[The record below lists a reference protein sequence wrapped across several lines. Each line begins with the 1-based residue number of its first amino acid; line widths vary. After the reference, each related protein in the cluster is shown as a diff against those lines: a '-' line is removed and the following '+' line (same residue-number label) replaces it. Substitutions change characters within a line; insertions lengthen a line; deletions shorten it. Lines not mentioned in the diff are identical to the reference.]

1 MSRNLLLLTI
11 GIYLSL
17 SSSVDVA
24 NASEDIK
31 FSGTIALEP
40 RWFWN
45 ESLFASDS
53 RHEGISNSVLAV
65 PEMDAKLGENTS
77 LRLVG
82 FYRHDEADQERTHSD
97 VREAYIVH
105 YRPTRFG
112 ELEVRVGLDRVF
124 WGATESHHLI
134 DIVNQTDLVEDPDEE
149 SKLGQPM
156 IHFTLSTDA
165 GIFELFGLPYHRQRT
180 FPGFKGRLGLPIP
193 IETDSVLYESDD
205 EERHFDVA
213 FRYSHTFGFL
223 DTGISGFIGTNREPY
238 LLPNVSTGL
247 HLSVVPLYTQISQAS
262 VDLRLQHG
270 GWLLKFE
277 GLFRSGALNRVGKSE
292 DYVAFV
298 GGFEYPIYSLFGSV
312 VDMTL
317 VAEWSF
323 DERREYAT
331 TRFDND
337 LFLASRVRLN
347 DFQDTTITAST
358 QLGFDNDSRIS
369 TLEFS
374 RRVTERVSFAMEIV
388 ILNEIAIEDVL
399 YPLKNDSYLELGISY
414 GF

>member
-1 MSRNLLLLTI
+1 MSRKLLLMTI

-17 SSSVDVA
+17 SSSLDIA
-24 NASEDIK
+24 NASDDVEL
-31 FSGTIALEP
+31 SGTIAVEP

-45 ESLFASDS
+45 ESLFASDV
-53 RHEGISNSVLAV
+53 RHKGISNSVFALPV
-65 PEMDAKLGENTS
+65 MDAKLGENTS

-82 FYRHDEADQERTHSD
+82 FYRYDESDQDRTHSD
-97 VREAYIVH
+97 VREAYVVH
-105 YRPTRFG
+105 YRPTPLG

-134 DIVNQTDLVEDPDEE
+134 DIVNQTDLVENPDEE

-156 IHFTLSTDA
+156 VHLTLSTDA
-165 GIFELFGLPYHRQRT
+165 GIFEMFGLPYHRQRT
-180 FPGFKGRLGLPIP
+180 FPGRKGRLGFPIP
-193 IETDSVLYESDD
+193 IETENVLYESDD
-205 EERHFDVA
+205 EERHFDFA
-213 FRYSHTFGFL
+213 FRYSHTIGFL
-223 DTGISGFIGTNREPY
+223 DVGISGFVGTNREPY
-238 LLPNVSTGL
+238 LIPNVSSGFHSSFL
-247 HLSVVPLYTQISQAS
+247 PLYTQISQGS
-262 VDLRLQHG
+262 IDLRLQHG

-277 GLFRSGALNRVGKSE
+277 GLFRSGALNRVGRSE
-292 DYVAFV
+292 DYVAVV
-298 GGFEYPIYSLFGSV
+298 GGLEYPIYSLFGSV

-337 LFLASRVRLN
+337 LFIASRVRFN
-347 DFQDTTITAST
+347 DFQDTTITASAL
-358 QLGFDNDSRIS
+358 LGYDTASRIS
-369 TLEFS
+369 SLEFS

-388 ILNEIAIEDVL
+388 LLNEIAVEDVL
-399 YPLKNDSYLELGISY
+399 YPIKNDSYLELGVTY